1 MKNAIHALR
10 IPLLVAATTMFC
22 AAPAFAA
29 QPQRPTVC
37 ARYSVLKSDGAKLLV
52 CLDGKRPSVWAGPW
66 GEVQLAGH
74 TYAFGFRSAQ

>member
-1 MKNAIHALR
+1 MKLNAFR
-10 IPLLVAATTMFC
+10 IPVLVAATTLFC

-29 QPQRPTVC
+29 PRTQKPTVC
-37 ARYSVLKSDGAKLLV
+37 ARYSVLKSDGARLLV
-52 CLDGKRPSVWAGPW
+52 CLDGKRPAVWAGPW